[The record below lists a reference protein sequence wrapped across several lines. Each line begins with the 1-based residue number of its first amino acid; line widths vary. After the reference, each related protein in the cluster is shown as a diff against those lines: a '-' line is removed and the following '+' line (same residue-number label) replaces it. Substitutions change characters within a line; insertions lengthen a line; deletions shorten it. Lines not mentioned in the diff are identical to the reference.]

1 LLLFDDIVQM
11 KVTTRRR
18 LQGASVVE
26 YALLLALIAII
37 AIAGIQ
43 FLGRK
48 TADKLC
54 ETGGTLQHEGNSN
67 YRYNP
72 ATGKCEVPGFEN

>member
-11 KVTTRRR
+11 KVITRRR

-26 YALLLALIAII
+26 YALLLALITII
-37 AIAGIQ
+37 TIAGIQ

-54 ETGGTLQHEGNSN
+54 ETGGTLETYGKSN

-72 ATGKCEVPGFEN
+72 LTGKCEAPHFEN